1 MLDFNT
7 VVILIVA
14 LPLFSALAN
23 GINLVAGERF
33 WGWRKVQSL
42 TWMTLLASFLGSI
55 WVFAQILADPTPR
68 EVIVYQWLSAGT
80 MTVDMGFLIDAL
92 SGIMMLVVTGFSF
105 LIAMFSINYMHND
118 RSFSRYFSA
127 LSLFV
132 FAMLVLVMG
141 NNYIMLFLG
150 WESVGLCSYLLIGH
164 YYERKSAARAGTK
177 AFVMNRVGDAGFLVG
192 IFLIATNFNS
202 VAYTEVF
209 ANLDKIDSFTATLIG
224 LCLLTG
230 AIGKSAQLP
239 LGTWLA
245 KAMEGPTP
253 SSALIHAATMV
264 TAGVYMIVRSHGIYD
279 MAPVALAVVTI
290 VGALTAAYGATVGK
304 TISDIKGILAASTTT
319 QLGLMFVACGLG
331 AYPVAIFHLVAHAF
345 LKSFLFLT
353 APSIL
358 HYFHTFPDATA
369 VERRP
374 TPVPVVFWLILV
386 GSIGLIAYPFGS
398 GVFGLG
404 GATGLSASVY
414 VLAAAGLMAAFT
426 TLYYA
431 VSATRRIFGGDE
443 HAQSHSHAV
452 SHPSSGLAVH
462 SDSAGQHHDLGH
474 DSSEH
479 HHHQDASTV
488 KPFGGTPVA
497 IPVIALGGA
506 LAAGLFLGILPGGLM
521 NSSFAGFL
529 APVVS
534 LSETAASQSPLGFLV
549 VAAIGLLM
557 ISAWV
562 AALFMDRF
570 RAEVPGLGLIRARGV
585 YAAAMRR
592 FWLDDFYHLVIV
604 GGAVRLGQQLDRF
617 DARIIDRIVGAPASA
632 GRISGAAM
640 IWEKRY
646 LAARAAGIAGALGS
660 VGAAANSKA
669 LLGPNPE
676 SGGSG
681 LLPWLT
687 TASTRDSGLVDQP
700 GGAEGA
706 GFVGAITTYAAQSS
720 ALFEKSVIAQGQGLI
735 GSATDGAAVISG
747 WVEHNIFELGINKGV
762 SQTGG
767 ALGAVLYEIEELLG
781 RPLVVATLVLAAIS
795 GLLWGV
801 VS

>member
-14 LPLFSALAN
+14 LPLFAALAN
-23 GINLVAGERF
+23 GVNLVAGERF
-33 WGWRKVQSL
+33 WGWRKVQQL
-42 TWMTLLASFLGSI
+42 TWMTLLASLLGAI
-55 WVFAQILADPTPR
+55 WVFAQILSDPTPR
-68 EVIVYQWLSAGT
+68 EVIVYRWLSVGSMA
-80 MTVDMGFLIDAL
+80 VDMGFLIDAL

-127 LSLFV
+127 LALFV

-209 ANLDKIDSFTATLIG
+209 ANLDKIDTFTATLIG

-264 TAGVYMIVRSHGIYD
+264 TAGVYMITRSHGIYD
-279 MAPVALAVVTI
+279 MAPIALAVVTI

-345 LKSFLFLT
+345 LKTFLFLT

-386 GSIGLIAYPFGS
+386 GSIGLIAWPFGS
-398 GVFGLG
+398 GLIG
-404 GATGLSASVY
+404 GVAATGLSASVY

-431 VSATRRIFGGDE
+431 VSATRRIFGGEE
-443 HAQSHSHAV
+443 HDHAHSQSHTSAAV
-452 SHPSSGLAVH
+452 AVH
-462 SDSAGQHHDLGH
+462 GHRAGAHHH
-474 DSSEH
+474 SEH
-479 HHHQDASTV
+479 DTGDHHGDQGDTAHKIQSGA
-488 KPFGGTPVA
+488 PVA
-497 IPVIALGGA
+497 IPVIAVGGL
-506 LAAGLFLGILPGGLM
+506 LAAGLFFGILPGGLM
-521 NSSFAGFL
+521 NSWFAGFL

-534 LSETAASQSPLGFLV
+534 LQETAASQSLLSFLV

-592 FWLDDFYHLVIV
+592 FWLDDFHHLVVV
-604 GGAVRLGQQLDRF
+604 GGAVRLGQLLDRF
-617 DARIIDRIVGAPASA
+617 DTRIIDRIVGAPVSANRIGSASA
-632 GRISGAAM
+632 T
-640 IWEKRY
+640 WEQRY
-646 LAARAAGIAGALGS
+646 LAARAAGIAGALGTI
-660 VGAAANSKA
+660 GAAANSKP
-669 LLGPNPE
+669 LLGPYPE
-676 SGGSG
+676 TGSGG

-687 TASTRDSGLVDQP
+687 SASARSSGYVEQYVV
-700 GGAEGA
+700 AEGA
-706 GFVGAITTYAAQSS
+706 GVMGTITSYASRSS
-720 ALFEKSVIAQGQGLI
+720 ALFEKDVIAQGQGLI
-735 GSATDGAAVISG
+735 GIATDGAAMLSG
-747 WVEHNIFELGINKGV
+747 WVEHNVFEVGINKGV

-767 ALGAVLYEIEELLG
+767 ALGTILYEIEELLG
-781 RPLVVATLVLAAIS
+781 HPLVVGTLVLIAIS

>member
-1 MLDFNT
+1 MLNFNT

-14 LPLFSALAN
+14 LPLFAAVAN

-68 EVIVYQWLSAGT
+68 EVIVYQWLAAGT

-264 TAGVYMIVRSHGIYD
+264 TAGVYMITRSHGIYD
-279 MAPVALAVVTI
+279 MAPIALAVVTI

-345 LKSFLFLT
+345 LKTFLFLT

-358 HYFHTFPDATA
+358 QYFHTFPDATA

-374 TPVPVVFWLILV
+374 APVPVVFWLILV

-404 GATGLSASVY
+404 GSSGLSASVY

-443 HAQSHSHAV
+443 HAHASSH
-452 SHPSSGLAVH
+452 G
-462 SDSAGQHHDLGH
+462 SDAHQPLEQDTAHDH
-474 DSSEH
+474 D
-479 HHHQDASTV
+479 HQNAAV
-488 KPFGGTPVA
+488 KPFGGAPVA

-506 LAAGLFLGILPGGLM
+506 LAAGLFFGILPGGLM
-521 NSSFAGFL
+521 NSWFAGFL

-534 LSETAASQSPLGFLV
+534 LSETAASQSSLSFLV

-592 FWLDDFYHLVIV
+592 FWLDDLYHLVIV

-617 DARIIDRIVGAPASA
+617 DARIIDRIVGAPVTASRIGSASA
-632 GRISGAAM
+632 T
-640 IWEKRY
+640 WEARF
-646 LAARAAGIAGALGS
+646 LAARADGISGALGTLT
-660 VGAAANSKA
+660 KA
-669 LLGPNPE
+669 GT
-676 SGGSG
+676 GSG
-681 LLPWLT
+681 LLPWLS
-687 TASTRDSGLVDQP
+687 TASAQRSGY
-700 GGAEGA
+700 AEPARLTENIGVA
-706 GFVGAITTYAAQSS
+706 GTLTAYASQSS
-720 ALFEKSVIAQGQGLI
+720 ALFEKDVIAQGQGLI
-735 GSATDGAAVISG
+735 GIATNFASRSSALFEKDVIAQGQGLIGIATDGAAAVSG
-747 WVEHNIFELGINKGV
+747 WVEHNIFDVGVNQGV

-767 ALGAVLYEIEELLG
+767 ALGAILYEIEELLG
-781 RPLVVATLVLAAIS
+781 RPLVVGTLVLIAIS

>member
-14 LPLFSALAN
+14 LPLFAAVAN
-23 GINLVAGERF
+23 GVNLVAGEQF
-33 WGWRKVQSL
+33 WGWRKVQQL
-42 TWMTLLASFLGSI
+42 TWMTLLASFLGAI
-55 WVFAQILADPTPR
+55 WVFAQILSDPTPR
-68 EVIVYQWLSAGT
+68 EVIVYRWLSVGS
-80 MTVDMGFLIDAL
+80 MSVDMGFLIDAL

-105 LIAMFSINYMHND
+105 LIAIFSINYMHND

-127 LSLFV
+127 LALFV

-209 ANLDKIDSFTATLIG
+209 ANLGKIDTFTATLIG

-264 TAGVYMIVRSHGIYD
+264 TAGVYMITRSHGIFD
-279 MAPVALAVVTI
+279 MAPIALAVVTI

-345 LKSFLFLT
+345 LKTFLFLT

-386 GSIGLIAYPFGS
+386 GSIGLIAYPFGA
-398 GVFGLG
+398 GVLGLD

-431 VSATRRIFGGDE
+431 VSATRRIFGG
-443 HAQSHSHAV
+443 AV
-452 SHPSSGLAVH
+452 
-462 SDSAGQHHDLGH
+462 H
-474 DSSEH
+474 DSSHSAGNTSAAH
-479 HHHQDASTV
+479 HTLEQDHGHQHDHPVLKSRAG
-488 KPFGGTPVA
+488 PPVA
-497 IPVIALGGA
+497 VPVIALGGA
-506 LAAGLFLGILPGGLM
+506 LAAGLIFGILPGGLM
-521 NSSFAGFL
+521 NSWFAGFL

-534 LSETAASQSPLGFLV
+534 LSETAASQSSLSFLV

-617 DARIIDRIVGAPASA
+617 DARIIDRIVGAPAAA
-632 GRISGAAM
+632 GRISGAAV

-660 VGAAANSKA
+660 IGAAANSKP
-669 LLGPNPE
+669 LLGANPD
-676 SGGSG
+676 SGSSG

-687 TASTRDSGLVDQP
+687 TAISRDSGLVEQP
-700 GGAEGA
+700 GGADGS
-706 GFVGAITTYAAQSS
+706 GFIGAITTYAAQSS

-747 WVEHNIFELGINKGV
+747 WVEHNIFDVGINKGV

-767 ALGAVLYEIEELLG
+767 ALGSILYEIEELLG
-781 RPLVVATLVLAAIS
+781 RPLVVGTLVLAAIS

>member
-1 MLDFNT
+1 MLDFNS

-14 LPLFSALAN
+14 LPLFAALAN

-33 WGWRKVQSL
+33 WGWRRVQSL
-42 TWMTLLASFLGSI
+42 TWMALLGSFLGSI

-92 SGIMMLVVTGFSF
+92 SGVMMLVVTGFSF

-127 LSLFV
+127 LALFV

-209 ANLDKIDSFTATLIG
+209 ANLHKIDSFTATLIG

-264 TAGVYMIVRSHGIYD
+264 TAGAYMIARSHGIYD
-279 MAPVALAVVTI
+279 MAPIALAVVTI

-345 LKSFLFLT
+345 LKTFLFLT

-358 HYFHTFPDATA
+358 QYFHTFPDATA

-374 TPVPVVFWLILV
+374 APVPVVFWLILV

-398 GVFGLG
+398 GLIG
-404 GATGLSASVY
+404 GPQTSGLSASVF

-431 VSATRRIFGGDE
+431 VNATRRIFGSDGDD
-443 HAQSHSHAV
+443 HSPAASHI
-452 SHPSSGLAVH
+452 
-462 SDSAGQHHDLGH
+462 SDAHQHLDQDQGHHHDH
-474 DSSEH
+474 P
-479 HHHQDASTV
+479 DAAAV
-488 KPFGGTPVA
+488 KPFAGAPVA
-497 IPVIALGGA
+497 IPVIAFGGA
-506 LAAGLFLGILPGGLM
+506 LTAGLFFGILPGGLM
-521 NSSFAGFL
+521 NSWFAGFL

-534 LSETAASQSPLGFLV
+534 LSETVASQSSLSFLV

-570 RAEVPGLGLIRARGV
+570 RAEVPGLGMIRARGV

-592 FWLDDFYHLVIV
+592 FWLDDFYHLVVV
-604 GGAVRLGQQLDRF
+604 GGAVRLGQWLDRF
-617 DARIIDRIVGAPASA
+617 DTRFIDRIVGAPVSA
-632 GRISGAAM
+632 GRIGSASVT
-640 IWEKRY
+640 WERRF
-646 LAARAAGIAGALGS
+646 LAARAAGISGALGS
-660 VGAAANSKA
+660 IGVAENSRP
-669 LLGPNPE
+669 LLGLNPE
-676 SGGSG
+676 SGSRG

-687 TASTRDSGLVDQP
+687 TASANSSQFVEQNVV
-700 GGAEGA
+700 AEGA
-706 GFVGAITTYAAQSS
+706 GVIATITAYASRSS
-720 ALFEKSVIAQGQGLI
+720 ALFEKDVIAQGQGLI
-735 GSATDGAAVISG
+735 GVATDGAATISG
-747 WVEHNIFELGINKGV
+747 WVEHNVFDVGIHKGM

-767 ALGAVLYEIEELLG
+767 AIGAALYEIEEVLG
-781 RPLVVATLVLAAIS
+781 HPLVVGTLVLIAIS